1 MTTKQQPTDSA
12 EIAKKLRLALESK
25 DQVIELKELKRLDPL
40 TQAKVD
46 DQVADTGLKKRYAN
60 WFIWIL
66 VGQLVAMNAIF
77 IAAGIDYL
85 HFQDPTHLNLFMGG
99 TLAEVF
105 GVVLVIT
112 RYLFSKK

>member
-1 MTTKQQPTDSA
+1 MSIKQQSTDIA
-12 EIAKKLRLALESK
+12 EVTKKLRLALEAK
-25 DQVIELKELKRLDPL
+25 DQTIELKSLDPL

-46 DQVADTGLKKRYAN
+46 DQVADTELKKRYAN

-66 VGQLVAMNAIF
+66 IGQLVAMNAIF
-77 IAAGIDYL
+77 IATGIDYL

>member
-1 MTTKQQPTDSA
+1 MTSAQQLADSA
-12 EIAKKLRLALESK
+12 NIAKQLRLALENK
-25 DQVIELKELKRLDPL
+25 DQATELTQLDPL

-66 VGQLVAMNAIF
+66 IGQLTAMNAIF
-77 IAAGIDYL
+77 IATGIDYL

>member
-1 MTTKQQPTDSA
+1 MTSAQQPTDSA
-12 EIAKKLRLALESK
+12 NIAKQLRLALENK
-25 DQVIELKELKRLDPL
+25 DQATELTRLDPL

-66 VGQLVAMNAIF
+66 IGQLAAMNAIF
-77 IAAGIDYL
+77 IATGIDYL

>member
-1 MTTKQQPTDSA
+1 MSVELPQSIDFSEVTR
-12 EIAKKLRLALESK
+12 KLRQDLKSKGKTTEIERLGPLADAKVK
-25 DQVIELKELKRLDPL
+25 DQL
-40 TQAKVD
+40 
-46 DQVADTGLKKRYAN
+46 ADTELKKRYAN

-66 VGQLVAMNAIF
+66 IGQLVAMNAIF
-77 IAAGIDYL
+77 IATGIDYL

>member
-1 MTTKQQPTDSA
+1 MTNKQQTTDLA
-12 EIAKKLRLALESK
+12 EVTKILRSALENK
-25 DQVIELKELKRLDPL
+25 DQATELKSLDPL

-46 DQVADTGLKKRYAN
+46 DQVVDTELKKRYAN
-60 WFIWIL
+60 WFILIL
-66 VGQLVAMNAIF
+66 IGQLVSMNIIF
-77 IAAGIDYL
+77 IATGLDYL

-105 GVVLVIT
+105 GVVFVIT

>member
-1 MTTKQQPTDSA
+1 MTAEQPTTSL
-12 EIAKKLRLALESK
+12 EEVAKRLRLVLENK
-25 DQVIELKELKRLDPL
+25 NEVHELEKLDPL
-40 TQAKVD
+40 TEAKVH
-46 DQVADTGLKKRYAN
+46 DQKTDTGLKKLYAY
-60 WFIWIL
+60 WFIGIL
-66 VGQLVAMNAIF
+66 IGQLLIMNGIF
-77 IAAGIDYL
+77 IATGRSWL

>member
-1 MTTKQQPTDSA
+1 MTIKQQAPDLA
-12 EIAKKLRLALESK
+12 EVTEKLRLALKHK
-25 DQVIELKELKRLDPL
+25 DQAVELESLDPL
-40 TQAKVD
+40 TQAKVN
-46 DQVADTGLKKRYAN
+46 DQFADTELKKRYAN

-66 VGQLVAMNAIF
+66 IGQLVAMDAIF
-77 IAAGIDYL
+77 IAVGIDYL
-85 HFQDPTHLNLFMGG
+85 HFQDSTHLNLFMGG